1 MKNRILIV
9 TGLVCSISGLSHPA
23 MAAPSARA
31 NFVPASSAELS
42 DILEHNKIADKRI
55 DDSLELSKSGDALAQ
70 EAVLLANQGLRKPIA
85 AALPTIDWQAT
96 REISD
101 SSTLAKSGDAAAVA
115 GVWDQAKQCYLQAL
129 EKWKE
134 NGDANYG
141 MAQCCHA
148 AGDSAGELRYY
159 RAFTYRGEP
168 SESSFLTCDT
178 TRLLIYAQALDKG
191 GQTAEATTIY
201 NHTASLLKYM
211 DDKPSSVYLLPLFG
225 TEPGQVAYT
234 SARLQALVHV
244 GLGVDS
250 LYTQEL
256 KRSERLAHLREAVR
270 LYPDSPVVYAYL
282 EYQLRMTGDSA
293 GAKAALN
300 RANSLGLARVS
311 ALLDAQTAEMQAQ
324 KAPGR

>member
-1 MKNRILIV
+1 MNLCGLENREKRMHLTRTV
-9 TGLVCSISGLSHPA
+9 LLSSLVAMLLATTMPA
-23 MAAPSARA
+23 QALPRASAAVVLADLP
-31 NFVPASSAELS
+31 
-42 DILEHNKIADKRI
+42 DIDAVAVKQTS
-55 DDSLELSKSGDALAQ
+55 DSLSWSKQGDDYAHHLGWIQAQ
-70 EAVLLANQGLRKPIA
+70 
-85 AALPTIDWQAT
+85 
-96 REISD
+96 
-101 SSTLAKSGDAAAVA
+101 
-115 GVWDQAKQCYLQAL
+115 QCYLQAL

-178 TRLLIYAQALDKG
+178 TRLLIYAQALDKA
-191 GQTAEATTIY
+191 GQRAEATTIY

-234 SARLQALVHV
+234 SARLQALAHV

-256 KRSERLAHLREAVR
+256 TRSERLAHLREAVR

-282 EYQLRMTGDSA
+282 SRLLEDAGDAA

-300 RANSLGLARVS
+300 RANGLGLARVS